1 MSAHEDFSLNT
12 TASSASEDVWS
23 LLFRRQ
29 ISSGTLP
36 AYFLNGLNF
45 LGLNAHNKPTPE
57 SLDHALNPLGW
68 RVEMTQDLLSFG
80 DLCEYFNN
88 NIFPLPTSMRNIN
101 NLEYSKTPDFFLRCF
116 SQLPCM
122 FDEEYRKILLEFG
135 RLSKIS
141 VADKDQ
147 FLIWL
152 QRQYWYSVEKGI
164 LNRNGMLQP
173 IGAQLIDS
181 IVERQHSMDPLL
193 HKPYGMHPVI
203 RTPIVTETY
212 PSVYYVF
219 DTWSHVRRNLLDFER
234 MYKHA

>member
-1 MSAHEDFSLNT
+1 MSTYESSPLTT
-12 TASSASEDVWS
+12 TASFPSEDVWS

-36 AYFLNGLNF
+36 PYFLEGVNFFGLTD
-45 LGLNAHNKPTPE
+45 HSRPTPE
-57 SLDHALNPLGW
+57 SLDRVLNPLGW
-68 RVEMTQDLLSFG
+68 RVEMTEQPLLFM
-80 DLCEYFNN
+80 DMCEYFNN
-88 NIFPLPTSMRNIN
+88 KIFALPTSMRNIN

-122 FDEEYRKILLEFG
+122 FDEDYRKVLLEFG
-135 RLSKIS
+135 RLSKIL
-141 VADKDQ
+141 VADKEQ

-152 QRQYWYSVEKGI
+152 QRQYWYSVEKGV
-164 LNRNGMLQP
+164 LNRNGIPQP

-181 IVERQHSMDPLL
+181 IVERQHSMDSLL
-193 HKPYGMHPVI
+193 HKPYGMHPVM